1 MWLPTTEAEQL
12 GVLFG
17 GEEPR
22 LGRDSGKERS
32 ARPTAWE
39 HGHDMWIAGVKS
51 CRSADIKIIIPNRS
65 WFCSRNH
72 RRRERRDMG
81 DLRR

>member
-1 MWLPTTEAEQL
+1 VRL
-12 GVLFG
+12 G

-39 HGHDMWIAGVKS
+39 HGHDMWIAEPGRR
-51 CRSADIKIIIPNRS
+51 CKIPLVR
-65 WFCSRNH
+65 
-72 RRRERRDMG
+72 
-81 DLRR
+81 

>member
-1 MWLPTTEAEQL
+1 VRL
-12 GVLFG
+12 G

-39 HGHDMWIAGVKS
+39 HGHDMWIAEPGRR
-51 CRSADIKIIIPNRS
+51 CKISLVR
-65 WFCSRNH
+65 
-72 RRRERRDMG
+72 
-81 DLRR
+81 